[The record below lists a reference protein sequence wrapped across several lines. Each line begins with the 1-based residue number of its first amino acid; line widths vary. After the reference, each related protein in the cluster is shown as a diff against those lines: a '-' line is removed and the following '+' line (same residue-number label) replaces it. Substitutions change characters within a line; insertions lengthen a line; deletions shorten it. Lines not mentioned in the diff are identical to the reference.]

1 MAADWLLPSANRA
14 RCPALGFAMP
24 AHFAETNDVM
34 EYSTLWSSDHSL
46 KVSNCSLFS

>member
-1 MAADWLLPSANRA
+1 MATGWPLPSANRP
-14 RCPALGFAMP
+14 RCPALGFAM
-24 AHFAETNDVM
+24 AALFAETYDVM